1 MVYSTR
7 KMLIPALASASHTR
21 AGAPGRLARQTAN
34 CGAVSMASL
43 GCAFMLRHTDALAVL
58 LTTDETALAEHE
70 NDLGAE
76 PWMFGI
82 LE

>member
-1 MVYSTR
+1 
-7 KMLIPALASASHTR
+7 ML
-21 AGAPGRLARQTAN
+21 G
-34 CGAVSMASL
+34 
-43 GCAFMLRHTDALAVL
+43 HTDALAVL